1 MLCIKC
7 KKEIPDDSPFCN
19 WCGKKQTVEK
29 RKSRRRAN
37 SQGSVYKVSGNR
49 RKPYAAILP
58 CKYDKEGNSK
68 RTVLGYFETKTEALN
83 ALNEAVAANMSDK
96 IIMSLGDVFESWK
109 KIHYRD
115 LSKDAISNYN
125 SAWKYIEVYGS
136 KKIKDLRAPDIQK
149 CLDDAVASGRSRA
162 TCEKIRSLYSQLCK
176 YAMSQDIISQNYA
189 QFLKLPK
196 ADKKEKETFS
206 ESDIKILLSN
216 DTDRTAKIVLILI
229 FSGLRIGEL
238 FDMKKENA
246 YLDDSPPRLIGG
258 KKSEAGTN
266 RIIPI
271 HSAIINYIKYFYNE
285 SGNYLISNK
294 VGNRLNEK
302 NFREREYYPLLER
315 LGITRKSP
323 HSTRHTFATLLQA
336 KGAKPED
343 LIKVIGHADYE
354 TTTENY
360 IHQNIDK
367 LSEMIELLKVEK

>member
-7 KKEIPDDSPFCN
+7 KKEIPDDSLFCN

-96 IIMSLGDVFESWK
+96 IRMSLGDVFESWK

-125 SAWKYIEVYGS
+125 SAWKYIEVYGF

-162 TCEKIRSLYSQLCK
+162 TCEKIR
-176 YAMSQDIISQNYA
+176 
-189 QFLKLPK
+189 
-196 ADKKEKETFS
+196 
-206 ESDIKILLSN
+206 
-216 DTDRTAKIVLILI
+216 
-229 FSGLRIGEL
+229 
-238 FDMKKENA
+238 
-246 YLDDSPPRLIGG
+246 
-258 KKSEAGTN
+258 
-266 RIIPI
+266 
-271 HSAIINYIKYFYNE
+271 
-285 SGNYLISNK
+285 
-294 VGNRLNEK
+294 
-302 NFREREYYPLLER
+302 
-315 LGITRKSP
+315 
-323 HSTRHTFATLLQA
+323 
-336 KGAKPED
+336 
-343 LIKVIGHADYE
+343 
-354 TTTENY
+354 
-360 IHQNIDK
+360 
-367 LSEMIELLKVEK
+367 

>member
-7 KKEIPDDSPFCN
+7 KKEIPDDSSFCN

-96 IIMSLGDVFESWK
+96 IRMSLGDVFESWK

-246 YLDDSPPRLIGG
+246 YLDDFPPRLIGG

-302 NFREREYYPLLER
+302 NFREREYYPLLGKDEVTSSNLVSSSR
-315 LGITRKSP
+315 IIP
-323 HSTRHTFATLLQA
+323 HFTPFASDCRRCIFM
-336 KGAKPED
+336 P
-343 LIKVIGHADYE
+343 
-354 TTTENY
+354 
-360 IHQNIDK
+360 
-367 LSEMIELLKVEK
+367 